1 MNWAT
6 ESERSLEDEL
16 TVKADPVVSSDVPN
30 AIPSTMKLIVKNRQ
44 RIDAQEKSKS
54 RKRPRPNSKSEAE
67 KKPRPPRKPL
77 ELETDMSV
85 LGRRQKQIDYGKNTV
100 GYHNYT
106 TKVPLD
112 QRTKDHPKTPDK
124 YTKYSR
130 RSWDTLIKL
139 WRKQLHEYDDSAD
152 KTNNSE
158 NFKSEFD
165 DESESSID

>member
-16 TVKADPVVSSDVPN
+16 TVK
-30 AIPSTMKLIVKNRQ
+30 VKNRQ